1 MALNPSVGLKDTP
14 SPVVNSSLNHY
25 IQGLPHELQEKIYKE
40 LWQGLAQQKS
50 QGVTVEHLC
59 RELHKRK
66 VTKIN
71 QRVRFLWLKG
81 IFYHCFRYSSFT
93 SKDALILLDRYPE
106 WQQDEISRYI
116 NYLSFWRRIIPVRNI
131 QFPSET

>member
-1 MALNPSVGLKDTP
+1 MALGLKVTP
-14 SPVVNSSLNHY
+14 SSVVHSSVTHY
-25 IQGLPHELQEKIYKE
+25 IQGLPHELQERIYQE
-40 LWQGLAQQKS
+40 LWQGLAQEKS
-50 QGVTVEHLC
+50 QRVTVEHLC

-66 VTKIN
+66 VTQIN
-71 QRVRFLWLKG
+71 QRIRFHGIKG

-93 SKDALILLDRYPE
+93 SKDALILLERYPE
-106 WQQDEISRYI
+106 WQQDEMSRYI